1 MVQNYDVKKRNYC
14 DNAQRKGKRK
24 EEKGKRKEE
33 RGKRYVGLMGQ
44 LGLLGALIF
53 RDIALAN
60 IKKVVAKCHDL

>member
-1 MVQNYDVKKRNYC
+1 M
-14 DNAQRKGKRK
+14 
-24 EEKGKRKEE
+24 KEE

-53 RDIALAN
+53 RDIALVN

>member
-1 MVQNYDVKKRNYC
+1 MKKEKE
-14 DNAQRKGKRK
+14 RKD
-24 EEKGKRKEE
+24 E

-44 LGLLGALIF
+44 LGLLGVLIF